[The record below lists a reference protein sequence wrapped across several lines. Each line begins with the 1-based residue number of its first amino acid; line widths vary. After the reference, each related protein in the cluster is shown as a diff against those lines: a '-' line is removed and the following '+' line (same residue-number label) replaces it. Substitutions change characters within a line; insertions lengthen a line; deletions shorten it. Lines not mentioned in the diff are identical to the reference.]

1 MAGSAISS
9 PADLRSAQSL
19 QVNPKIVARHVMPE
33 DLITARAQWQAGQR
47 HAVDMVESA
56 LALAQGSAREA
67 FIRLFEA
74 QARAA
79 ACAAD
84 QARAAGAPTGPL
96 AGVPVSIK
104 DLFDVAGHPT
114 TAGSRVLAERAPAAR
129 DAAAVAR
136 LRRAGA
142 ALIGHTHMTEFAY
155 SGVGWNPHHP
165 TPANPA
171 TAALDPANPR
181 IPGGSSSGAAI
192 SVAVGA
198 AWAALGSDTGG
209 SIRIPAAL
217 QGLVGFKCTARLV
230 PLEGCIPL
238 SPTLDTAC
246 AITRSV
252 RDAVLLHEVLADR
265 TVSMRPRPPRGWR
278 LGLPRTL
285 MLDELEPLVER
296 RFEAAVSQ
304 LRAAGYQI
312 EDFDLPELSEL
323 PALQAHCNFP
333 AAESWAWHRSLIE
346 RHETSYDP
354 RVARR
359 IRSGQHILAADYLAL
374 QRARADWI
382 ERVQARIAG
391 FDALLSPTV
400 PCVAPPIAQIAAD
413 DEAFFRLNA
422 RLLRNPSVVNF
433 LDGCALS
440 MPCPPAED
448 WPVGLMLWAGAG
460 QDDIVLNLGLSV
472 EAALHGR

>member
-1 MAGSAISS
+1 MSEDLTA
-9 PADLRSAQSL
+9 LRSQL
-19 QVNPKIVARHVMPE
+19 HEGR
-33 DLITARAQWQAGQR
+33 R
-47 HAVDMVESA
+47 HAVELVESA
-56 LALAQGSAREA
+56 LAAARGPARAA
-67 FIRLFEA
+67 FLRLFEA

-79 ACAAD
+79 ASAAD

-96 AGVPVSIK
+96 AGLPVSIK

-114 TAGSRVLAERAPAAR
+114 TAGSRVLADRAPATR
-129 DAAAVAR
+129 DATAVAR

-165 TPANPA
+165 PAANPA
-171 TAALDPANPR
+171 TAALDPATPR
-181 IPGGSSSGAAI
+181 IPGGSSSGAAV
-192 SVAVGA
+192 SVATGA

-230 PLEGCIPL
+230 PLDGCIPL

-265 TVSMRPRPPRGWR
+265 PVRRLPRPPGRWR
-278 LGLPRTL
+278 LGVPRTL
-285 MLDELEPLVER
+285 MLEALEPTVAR
-296 RFEAAVSQ
+296 RFEAALSG
-304 LRAAGYQI
+304 LRAAGYPI
-312 EDFDLPELSEL
+312 EEFDLPELTEL
-323 PALQAHCNFP
+323 PALQTHCNFP
-333 AAESWAWHRSLIE
+333 AAESWAWHRTLIE
-346 RHETSYDP
+346 AHEARYDP

-359 IRSGQHILAADYLAL
+359 IRSGQDMRAADYLAL
-374 QRARADWI
+374 QRARAEWI

-400 PCVAPPIAQIAAD
+400 PCVAPPIAQIADD

-422 RLLRNPSVVNF
+422 LLLRNPSVVNF

-440 MPCPPAED
+440 LPCPPAGD

-460 QDDIVLNLGLSV
+460 QDDVLLSLALAV
-472 EAALHGR
+472 EATLSPANTASRLA